1 MKKITAAFTIVVA
14 LAVAGCSLLGSGEAV
29 KQDSGRTVYR
39 AAGAPPDLPEIAP
52 VQQEVPGE
60 KRSRVP

>member
-1 MKKITAAFTIVVA
+1 MKKITAAVTVVIA

-39 AAGAPPDLPEIAP
+39 AAEAPADLPDVAP